1 MELKK
6 IRKTSKELELEVTGE
21 NETMLNPI
29 TEILLRD
36 KDVDYA
42 SYLTDHPESNK
53 RRLYLRVKKGEPIDI
68 LKKAVKQVE
77 SELKDFEKN
86 FSGKKTSKSKTKTES
101 KQKTKKT
108 ESESASKSKDTGKKT
123 KSKGKTK
130 TKSKK

>member
-29 TEILLRD
+29 TETLLKN

-42 SYLTDHPESNK
+42 SYITDHPESNK
-53 RRLYLRVKKGEPIDI
+53 RRLYLRVKKGEPLDI

-77 SELKDFEKN
+77 SELKDFEKI
-86 FSGKKTSKSKTKTES
+86 FQGKKQVGSKPKPRV
-101 KQKTKKT
+101 
-108 ESESASKSKDTGKKT
+108 KSR
-123 KSKGKTK
+123 
-130 TKSKK
+130 

>member
-53 RRLYLRVKKGEPIDI
+53 RRLYLRVKKGEPLDI

-86 FSGKKTSKSKTKTES
+86 FSGKKTKS
-101 KQKTKKT
+101 
-108 ESESASKSKDTGKKT
+108 
-123 KSKGKTK
+123 KTK
-130 TKSKK
+130 TKSKNTTKKTKSKSASKSKGTGKKTKTKSETKTKSKK

>member
-6 IRKTSKELELEVTGE
+6 IRKTSKELELEIIGE

-29 TEILLRD
+29 TEILLKN

-42 SYLTDHPESNK
+42 SYITDHPESNK
-53 RRLYLRVKKGEPIDI
+53 RRLYVRVKNGEPIDI

-86 FSGKKTSKSKTKTES
+86 FLAKRTIKGKNKSEKKTKKIKSKSKNQS
-101 KQKTKKT
+101 R
-108 ESESASKSKDTGKKT
+108 
-123 KSKGKTK
+123 
-130 TKSKK
+130 